1 MKFGVGFPHD
11 QTLLD
16 PGAVRTLAQAID
28 ELGFSFLTASDHVV
42 GADLTNRPDW
52 KLPHSLANLN
62 REPLMLLSFIAAC
75 TRRIMLGTSVLIMPQ
90 RQTALVA
97 KQMAELDILSG
108 GRAMLGIG
116 VGRVE
121 LEYKTLN
128 EDFKTRG
135 RRLEAQIGVLRA
147 FWTQPSVSIED
158 EWHHIDAVGINPLP
172 VQRPIPIWMGAS
184 AEPALKRIARLADG
198 WLPSSS
204 TARDFPN
211 LLERFTGWMREAG
224 RDPSEISIA
233 PRMQVNGEDTDAWAR
248 EMEDW
253 ERLGVTHLALS
264 LGRGASE
271 SPDARID
278 VLRKFAEAVGISR
291 QART

>member
-11 QTLLD
+11 ETMLD
-16 PGAVRTLAQAID
+16 PGAVKSFAQAVD
-28 ELGFSFLTASDHVV
+28 QLGYSFILASDHVV

-52 KLPHSLANLN
+52 NLPHSIANLN
-62 REPLMLLSFIAAC
+62 REPLTLLSFIAAC
-75 TRRIMLGTSVLIMPQ
+75 TEHVTLGTSVVIMPQ

-108 GRAMLGIG
+108 GRAMLGVG

-135 RRLEAQIGVLRA
+135 RRLEAQINVLRA
-147 FWTQPSVSIED
+147 FWTQQSVTIED

-172 VQRPIPIWMGAS
+172 IQQPIPIWMGAS

-204 TARDFPN
+204 TAADFPN
-211 LLERFTGWMREAG
+211 LLERFKGWMREAG

-233 PRMQVNGEDTDAWAR
+233 PRMRVAAVDPDAWANEIEGR
-248 EMEDW
+248 KK
-253 ERLGVTHLALS
+253 LGVTHLALD
-264 LGRGASE
+264 LARGASE

-278 VLRKFAEAVGISR
+278 VLRKFAETAGIK
-291 QART
+291 

>member
-11 QTLLD
+11 KSMLD
-16 PGAVRTLAQAID
+16 PGAAKAFVQAVD
-28 ELGFSFLTASDHVV
+28 GLGYSFLTASDHVV

-52 KLPHSLANLN
+52 GLPHSIANLN
-62 REPLMLLSFIAAC
+62 REPLTLLSFIAAC
-75 TRRIMLGTSVLIMPQ
+75 TERIMLGTSVIIMPQ

-108 GRAMLGIG
+108 GRAMLGVG

-121 LEYKTLN
+121 LEYQTLN

-135 RRLEAQIGVLRA
+135 RRLEAQINVLRA
-147 FWTQPSVSIED
+147 FWTQQSVTIED

-172 VQRPIPIWMGAS
+172 IQQPIPIWMGAS

-204 TARDFPN
+204 TASDFPA
-211 LLERFTGWMREAG
+211 LLERFRGWMREAG
-224 RDPSEISIA
+224 RDPAGMSIA
-233 PRMQVNGEDTDAWAR
+233 PRMQVDAVDPDRWTKEIESWNG
-248 EMEDW
+248 
-253 ERLGVTHLALS
+253 LGVTHLALS

-271 SPDARID
+271 SPDARIQ
-278 VLRKFAEAVGISR
+278 VLRSFAETTGIK
-291 QART
+291 

>member
-11 QTLLD
+11 QTMLD
-16 PGAVRTLAQAID
+16 PGAVRALAQAI
-28 ELGFSFLTASDHVV
+28 EGLGYSFLTASDHVI

-52 KLPHSLANLN
+52 KLPHSLANIN
-62 REPLMLLSFIAAC
+62 REPLMLLSYIAAC
-75 TRRIMLGTSVLIMPQ
+75 TERIVLGTSVVIMPQ

-108 GRAMLGIG
+108 GRAMLGVG

-135 RRLEAQIGVLRA
+135 RRLEQQIKVLRA
-147 FWTQPSVSIED
+147 FWTERSVSIED

-172 VQRPIPIWMGAS
+172 IQQPIPIWMGAS

-204 TARDFPN
+204 TAADFPS
-211 LLERFTGWMREAG
+211 LLERFKGWMREAG
-224 RDPSEISIA
+224 RDPSSIAIA
-233 PRMQVNGEDTDAWAR
+233 PRMEVDPSNANSWAEQVQSWDA
-248 EMEDW
+248 
-253 ERLGVTHLALS
+253 LGVTHLGVN
-264 LGRGASE
+264 LGRGVSQ
-271 SPDARID
+271 SVDARID
-278 VLRKFAEAVGISR
+278 VLRQFAETVKIK
-291 QART
+291 